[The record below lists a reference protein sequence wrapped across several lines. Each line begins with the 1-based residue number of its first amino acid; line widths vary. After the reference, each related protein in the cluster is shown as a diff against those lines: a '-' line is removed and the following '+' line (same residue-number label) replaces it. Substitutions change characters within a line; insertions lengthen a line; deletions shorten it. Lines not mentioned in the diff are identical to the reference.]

1 MAGQVV
7 TPPLNFLMLLCLSET
22 ALGTIFLTPYVGE
35 RDIRAARSD
44 RSWGTYVAVD
54 HRALPLAS

>member
-22 ALGTIFLTPYVGE
+22 ALGTIFLTPYVGNLTSE
-35 RDIRAARSD
+35 PPAVIAR
-44 RSWGTYVAVD
+44 GA
-54 HRALPLAS
+54 HM